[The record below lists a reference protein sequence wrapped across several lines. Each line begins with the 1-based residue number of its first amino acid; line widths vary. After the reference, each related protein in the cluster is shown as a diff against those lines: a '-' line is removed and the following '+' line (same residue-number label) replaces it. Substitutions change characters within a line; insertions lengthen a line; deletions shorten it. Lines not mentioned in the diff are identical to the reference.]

1 MTILN
6 LPPSKRCG
14 ELSTD
19 EAGDAMDEGGDGT
32 RVLAV
37 DVVFV
42 LVYDAA
48 PADSCF
54 NSDGFFTIFCCC
66 CSSINCFRCFIND
79 FELFID
85 FMLCFRSALVPTNII
100 GGTSLKFCRI
110 SGIHWRIIICLNFII

>member
-1 MTILN
+1 MTLLN

-14 ELSTD
+14 ELDT
-19 EAGDAMDEGGDGT
+19 GDAMDEGGDGT

-42 LVYDAA
+42 LVYEAA

-54 NSDGFFTIFCCC
+54 NSDGFLTIFCCC
-66 CSSINCFRCFIND
+66 SSTNCFRCFIND

-85 FMLCFRSALVPTNII
+85 FILCFRSDLVPTNII
-100 GGTSLKFCRI
+100 GGTSLKFVRI

>member
-6 LPPSKRCG
+6 VPPSKRCG

-19 EAGDAMDEGGDGT
+19 EAGAMDEGGDGT

-54 NSDGFFTIFCCC
+54 NRDGFFTIFCCC
-66 CSSINCFRCFIND
+66 CCSSINCFLCFIND

-85 FMLCFRSALVPTNII
+85 FIFCFKSALVPTNII
-100 GGTSLKFCRI
+100 GGTSLKFFRI
-110 SGIHWRIIICLNFII
+110 SGIH